1 MRKVWLFG
9 ALVLT
14 GCFGCDRLLAQLL
27 HDRGEGGGGGTG
39 GVPVADGGAGNSGA
53 APDGGGAGGQ
63 GGGPGIACG
72 TLTLTD
78 TITLAPA
85 AAGQLYTRCQTLGP
99 EAGWQVALSPTGDR
113 LAARTGA
120 GTVRLIATDS
130 WTELAQL
137 GSPLGRMDAVA
148 FSPDGTALA
157 TLSAEMGEVTLWN
170 AADGRMQRSFAGP
183 PASGVDASASQLA
196 FSSDGARL
204 ATSLGTVIDLGTG
217 TTTSWLTGAP
227 ETFTL
232 TVNPENLGFSRAGG
246 GIPVLRFT
254 AGDARLF
261 LELDFQVGDSP
272 TSTRLELVDP
282 ATGAATVLFSAFSR
296 ALLGY
301 AVSPDGRFAAQGTTE
316 EAGAAGL
323 TVFDART
330 GTQLAF
336 DPSFAGTVLGFSRD
350 GNELLTE
357 TGTTVMVVGSAD
369 LHSINQ
375 FTVPAGVTFLGVSP
389 ASDLVGSVSGTTSW
403 WAPATGAVVHTSA
416 YPLTAATWSG
426 DGRFGTGTGD
436 PAALFH
442 FWRESDDAQLCGPP
456 SDTTTAPALAALGTP
471 GPVNLG
477 IDSTRVT
484 SSDGSLAVT
493 SSFVIHDHATDY
505 EALGVTDTASMTLLR
520 QFGAFI
526 ETVTPP
532 IAISVPSGATLY
544 TPQGPDV
551 AAWCR

>member
-1 MRKVWLFG
+1 MRKMWLFG

-130 WTELAQL
+130 STELAQL

-170 AADGRMQRSFAGP
+170 AVDGRMQRSLAGP

-204 ATSLGTVIDLGTG
+204 ATS
-217 TTTSWLTGAP
+217 
-227 ETFTL
+227 
-232 TVNPENLGFSRAGG
+232 
-246 GIPVLRFT
+246 
-254 AGDARLF
+254 
-261 LELDFQVGDSP
+261 
-272 TSTRLELVDP
+272 
-282 ATGAATVLFSAFSR
+282 
-296 ALLGY
+296 
-301 AVSPDGRFAAQGTTE
+301 
-316 EAGAAGL
+316 
-323 TVFDART
+323 
-330 GTQLAF
+330 
-336 DPSFAGTVLGFSRD
+336 
-350 GNELLTE
+350 
-357 TGTTVMVVGSAD
+357 
-369 LHSINQ
+369 
-375 FTVPAGVTFLGVSP
+375 
-389 ASDLVGSVSGTTSW
+389 
-403 WAPATGAVVHTSA
+403 
-416 YPLTAATWSG
+416 
-426 DGRFGTGTGD
+426 
-436 PAALFH
+436 
-442 FWRESDDAQLCGPP
+442 
-456 SDTTTAPALAALGTP
+456 
-471 GPVNLG
+471 
-477 IDSTRVT
+477 
-484 SSDGSLAVT
+484 
-493 SSFVIHDHATDY
+493 
-505 EALGVTDTASMTLLR
+505 
-520 QFGAFI
+520 
-526 ETVTPP
+526 
-532 IAISVPSGATLY
+532 
-544 TPQGPDV
+544 
-551 AAWCR
+551 

>member
-120 GTVRLIATDS
+120 GTVRLISTDS
-130 WTELAQL
+130 
-137 GSPLGRMDAVA
+137 
-148 FSPDGTALA
+148 TALA

-336 DPSFAGTVLGFSRD
+336 DPSLDR
-350 GNELLTE
+350 
-357 TGTTVMVVGSAD
+357 
-369 LHSINQ
+369 
-375 FTVPAGVTFLGVSP
+375 
-389 ASDLVGSVSGTTSW
+389 
-403 WAPATGAVVHTSA
+403 
-416 YPLTAATWSG
+416 
-426 DGRFGTGTGD
+426 
-436 PAALFH
+436 
-442 FWRESDDAQLCGPP
+442 
-456 SDTTTAPALAALGTP
+456 
-471 GPVNLG
+471 
-477 IDSTRVT
+477 
-484 SSDGSLAVT
+484 
-493 SSFVIHDHATDY
+493 
-505 EALGVTDTASMTLLR
+505 
-520 QFGAFI
+520 
-526 ETVTPP
+526 
-532 IAISVPSGATLY
+532 
-544 TPQGPDV
+544 
-551 AAWCR
+551 